1 MVFNQIWL
9 DDASVVIT
17 GPVHGLHINNDINS
31 ETLNNLYE
39 TIRHTDLI
47 FSIEQSMVYCFICY
61 FLNILFSQ
69 KKKKNRKSIMGV
81 YSRLAVSHVRH
92 L

>member
-1 MVFNQIWL
+1 MSSSF
-9 DDASVVIT
+9 IT
-17 GPVHGLHINNDINS
+17 SRPGLYVYTDMNS

-39 TIRHTDLI
+39 TIRYTDLI
-47 FSIEQSMVYCFICY
+47 FSIEPSMVYCFICY

-69 KKKKNRKSIMGV
+69 KNRKSIMGV